1 MRRLIAVLLLAG
13 VAAVPA
19 FSAQT
24 KTHKRPPRSA
34 AAEQQTPLTD
44 QEAGDQ
50 LRKRLQDILNAWSV
64 LDPDAAAKYY
74 AKDADLVFFEP
85 NALQYK
91 GWDAY
96 YLGMKK
102 LFANYQ
108 NMNIRLND
116 DASVHFKGDLAY
128 ATATWNVEGTKSDNS
143 KEQMELRWTVI
154 LERRNGEWVVVHEHV
169 SAPLTSAAAPAS
181 KPEAPKQPEKP
192 KDPFK

>member
-13 VAAVPA
+13 AAAAPVS
-19 FSAQT
+19 FAQT
-24 KTHKRPPRSA
+24 KTTKKRPPRA
-34 AAEQQTPLTD
+34 AAEQQAPLTD

-50 LRKRLQDILNAWSV
+50 LRKRLQDVMNAWSM

-74 AKDADLVFFEP
+74 AKDADVVFFEP
-85 NALQYK
+85 NALEFK

-102 LFANYQ
+102 LFGNYQ
-108 NMNIRLND
+108 NLSIRLND

-128 ATATWNVEGTKSDNS
+128 ATATWNLEGTRSDNT
-143 KEQMELRWTVI
+143 KEQMDLRWTVI
-154 LERRNGEWVVVHEHV
+154 LERRNSEWVVVHEHV
-169 SAPLTSAAAPAS
+169 SAPLTSATPPPSKAQAP
-181 KPEAPKQPEKP
+181 QPEKP

>member
-1 MRRLIAVLLLAG
+1 MKRCIAVLVLAG
-13 VAAVPA
+13 VLAAPA
-19 FSAQT
+19 ASAQT
-24 KTHKRPPRSA
+24 KTHKRPPRA
-34 AAEQQTPLTD
+34 AAGEQAPLTE

-50 LRKRLQDILNAWSV
+50 LRKRLQEILNAWSL
-64 LDPDAAAKYY
+64 LDADAAAKYY

-102 LFANYQ
+102 LFGNYQ
-108 NMNIRLND
+108 NLSIRLND

-128 ATATWNVEGTKSDNS
+128 ATATWNVEGTRADTNA
-143 KEQMELRWTVI
+143 KEQIDLRWTVV

-169 SAPLTSAAAPAS
+169 SAPTMVPPPKPPAP
-181 KPEAPKQPEKP
+181 PQPEKP

>member
-1 MRRLIAVLLLAG
+1 MRRLIALLLLAG
-13 VAAVPA
+13 VAAVPS
-19 FSAQT
+19 FAQT
-24 KTHKRPPRSA
+24 KTTHKRPPRA
-34 AAEQQTPLTD
+34 AASEPPLTD

-50 LRKRLQDILNAWSV
+50 LRKRIQDILNAWSL
-64 LDPDAAAKYY
+64 LDADAAAKYY

-102 LFANYQ
+102 LFAGYQ
-108 NMNIRLND
+108 NINIRLND
-116 DASVHFKGDLAY
+116 DANVHFKGDLAY
-128 ATATWNVEGTKSDNS
+128 ATATWDVEGTKADNS
-143 KEQMELRWTVI
+143 KEKLELRWTVI

-169 SAPLTSAAAPAS
+169 SAPLTSAAPPPS
-181 KPEAPKQPEKP
+181 KPQQPEKP

>member
-1 MRRLIAVLLLAG
+1 MKRLIAVLLLAG
-13 VAAVPA
+13 SFAVPA
-19 FSAQT
+19 FSQT
-24 KTHKRPPRSA
+24 KTTHKRTPRPA
-34 AAEQQTPLTD
+34 AGEQQAPLTD

-64 LDPDAAAKYY
+64 LDPEAAGKYY

-85 NALQYK
+85 NALEYK

-108 NMNIRLND
+108 NLSIRLND
-116 DASVHFKGDLAY
+116 DANVHFKGDLAY
-128 ATATWNVEGTKSDNS
+128 ATATWDVEGTRTDTNA
-143 KEQMELRWTVI
+143 KEHMDLRWTVV
-154 LERRNGEWVVVHEHV
+154 LERRNSEWVVVHEHV
-169 SAPLTSAAAPAS
+169 SAPLTSAAPPAS
-181 KPEAPKQPEKP
+181 KPQQPEKP